1 MLQQTKRNLTISV
14 FLILLK
20 PIDSLFGYYINR
32 PHSVGG
38 LVFGGTM
45 FFLSMGGQSNGRLTT
60 FRKHQSCFLFF
71 LSIKCAQST
80 TCHSLL
86 LFFYCLKK
94 LIRVDRFFVCLY
106 KKKSCSFSST
116 KQFDFCR
123 FIIIS
128 SKNYIRFETK
138 KNIIIHRLGA
148 GQCILFH
155 ILYIYIFR
163 YCHCE
168 PISICCIHDVMCVS
182 SMLIIGLNVY

>member
-1 MLQQTKRNLTISV
+1 MLEVSFWWDDV
-14 FLILLK
+14 
-20 PIDSLFGYYINR
+20 
-32 PHSVGG
+32 
-38 LVFGGTM
+38 
-45 FFLSMGGQSNGRLTT
+45 FLSMGGQSNGRLTT

-71 LSIKCAQST
+71 LSIKCAQSP

-86 LFFYCLKK
+86 FFFYCLKK

-116 KQFDFCR
+116 KQFDFSR

>member
-1 MLQQTKRNLTISV
+1 MLEVS
-14 FLILLK
+14 FLVGRCFFVDGWAIK
-20 PIDSLFGYYINR
+20 WPFNYIPKTPKLF
-32 PHSVGG
+32 S
-38 LVFGGTM
+38 
-45 FFLSMGGQSNGRLTT
+45 
-60 FRKHQSCFLFF
+60 F
-71 LSIKCAQST
+71 LSIYQMCAINDLSFAVVVF
-80 TCHSLL
+80 LL
-86 LFFYCLKK
+86 SEKIDPSRSFFCNS
-94 LIRVDRFFVCLY
+94 CLY